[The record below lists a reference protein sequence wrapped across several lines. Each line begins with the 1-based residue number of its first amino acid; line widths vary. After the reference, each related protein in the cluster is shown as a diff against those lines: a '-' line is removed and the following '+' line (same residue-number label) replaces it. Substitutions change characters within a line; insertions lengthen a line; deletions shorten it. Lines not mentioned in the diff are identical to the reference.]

1 MKYLQ
6 KRNSKTAGYTL
17 LELLTV
23 VIVLGVL
30 ATLAGAGFLGWLTRM
45 RVTAGR
51 DAILQVI
58 RETQQ
63 EATARKTTMQAS
75 FRDSN
80 GRVEYAIHDATQTP
94 TLWTAIE
101 YPDLRIDTANTT
113 FAGNNTLRRVQF
125 NHKGHTNGQLGR
137 ITLTSPSGNPQRC
150 VIVSTLLGAVRT
162 ANDRRCRR

>member
-1 MKYLQ
+1 MKYSSQ
-6 KRNSKTAGYTL
+6 KNSKIAGYTL
-17 LELLTV
+17 LELLMV
-23 VIVLGVL
+23 VIIIGVL
-30 ATLAGAGFLGWLTRM
+30 ATLMSAGFLGWLTRM
-45 RVTAGR
+45 RVTAAR

-75 FRDSN
+75 FRDTN
-80 GRVEYAIHDATQTP
+80 GRVEYAIHDAGINP
-94 TLWTAIE
+94 TLWRSIE
-101 YPDLRIDTANTT
+101 YPNIRIDTSNTT

-137 ITLTSPSGNPQRC
+137 ITLTSRSGTPQRC

-162 ANDRRCRR
+162 ANDRRCRP